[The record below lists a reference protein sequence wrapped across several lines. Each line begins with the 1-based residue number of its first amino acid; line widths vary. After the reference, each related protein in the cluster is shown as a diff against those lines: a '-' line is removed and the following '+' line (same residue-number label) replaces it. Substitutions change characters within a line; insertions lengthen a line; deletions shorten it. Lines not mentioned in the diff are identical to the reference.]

1 MSSDYQKD
9 FYERMAEVERSLW
22 QEAVN
27 DGDEDRA
34 AYHMQEFKNYS
45 EAAR

>member
-1 MSSDYQKD
+1 MSDYKKE
-9 FYERMAEVERSLW
+9 FYERMADIERSLW

-34 AYHMQEFKNYS
+34 AYHMQEFETYS
-45 EAAR
+45 EAVK